1 MGAFGGAEVRF
12 RRVAGGQVRVDLPH
26 RLIAESQHDAGLAAA
41 LTEQLVGPRVAVAKQ
56 RLARAQQQGQLP
68 VDADLQLIV
77 ELLYG
82 PVYYRHLLH
91 LGPYSRDRLRELV
104 DRVLDRWS

>member
-1 MGAFGGAEVRF
+1 M
-12 RRVAGGQVRVDLPH
+12 AGGQVRVDLPH